1 MLMDQI
7 VTFSLDQRL
16 YALPLNSVV
25 RVIHAVYISSLPKAP
40 NIVCGV
46 INVKGVI
53 IPVVDIRKR
62 FGLASREIES
72 NDQLIIA
79 NTGKRTIA
87 IMVDEVNEILAI
99 DAGQQINTREEMSYV
114 GYIGGIAKIQDELVL
129 IYDLERFLDLDE
141 EKRLEIALT
150 DLTK

>member
-1 MLMDQI
+1 MDQI

-16 YALPLNSVV
+16 YALPLNSVD
-25 RVIHAVYISSLPKAP
+25 RVIHAVYICSLPKAP
-40 NIVCGV
+40 DIICGI

-62 FGLASREIES
+62 FGFASREIDS

-87 IMVDEVNEILAI
+87 LMVDEVNEILAI
-99 DAGQQINTREEMSYV
+99 DAGQQISTREEMSYA
-114 GYIGGIAKIQDELVL
+114 GYIDGIAKIQDELIL
-129 IYDLERFLDLDE
+129 IYNLERFLDLDE

-150 DLTK
+150 DLKK

>member
-1 MLMDQI
+1 
-7 VTFSLDQRL
+7 
-16 YALPLNSVV
+16 
-25 RVIHAVYISSLPKAP
+25 
-40 NIVCGV
+40 
-46 INVKGVI
+46 VI

-62 FGLASREIES
+62 FGFASREIDS

-87 IMVDEVNEILAI
+87 LMVDEVNEILVI
-99 DAGQQINTREEMSYV
+99 DAGQQINTREEMSYAW
-114 GYIGGIAKIQDELVL
+114 YIGGIAKIQDELVL

>member
-1 MLMDQI
+1 MDQI

-87 IMVDEVNEILAI
+87 IMVDKVNEILAI

>member
-1 MLMDQI
+1 MDQI

-62 FGLASREIES
+62 FGFASREIDS

-87 IMVDEVNEILAI
+87 LMVDEVNEILVI
-99 DAGQQINTREEMSYV
+99 DAGQQINTREEMSYAW
-114 GYIGGIAKIQDELVL
+114 YIGGIAKIQDELVL

>member
-1 MLMDQI
+1 MDQI

>member
-1 MLMDQI
+1 MDQI

-40 NIVCGV
+40 DIICGI
-46 INVKGVI
+46 INVKGQI

-62 FGLASREIES
+62 FGLASREIDRD
-72 NDQLIIA
+72 DQLIIA

-87 IMVDEVNEILAI
+87 MIVDEVNEILEIGAK
-99 DAGQQINTREEMSYV
+99 QQVSTTDGMPFA

-129 IYDLERFLDLDE
+129 IYDLEQFLNLDE
-141 EKRLEIALT
+141 ERELDMALT
-150 DLTK
+150 KKTK

>member
-1 MLMDQI
+1 MDQI

-40 NIVCGV
+40 NIICGV

-62 FGLASREIES
+62 FGFASREIDS

-99 DAGQQINTREEMSYV
+99 DAGKQINTREEMSYA
-114 GYIGGIAKIQDELVL
+114 GYIGGIAKIQEELVL

-141 EKRLEIALT
+141 EKKLEMALT
-150 DLTK
+150 NLTK

>member
-1 MLMDQI
+1 MDQI
-7 VTFSLDQRL
+7 VTFSLDQRV

-25 RVIHAVYISSLPKAP
+25 RVIHALYISSLPKAP

-62 FGLASREIES
+62 FGFASREIDS

-87 IMVDEVNEILAI
+87 LMVDEVNEILVI
-99 DAGQQINTREEMSYV
+99 DAGQQINTREEMSYAW
-114 GYIGGIAKIQDELVL
+114 YIGGIAKIQDELVL

-141 EKRLEIALT
+141 EKKLEMALT
-150 DLTK
+150 NLTK

>member
-1 MLMDQI
+1 
-7 VTFSLDQRL
+7 
-16 YALPLNSVV
+16 
-25 RVIHAVYISSLPKAP
+25 
-40 NIVCGV
+40 
-46 INVKGVI
+46 VI